1 MDSGSESPFNLY
13 LDDVGDEVEI
23 GEDEEESCT
32 NMLQTKATA
41 GPGRK
46 RKEADGGTK
55 RKRKMLNTKEK
66 ARVMLL
72 LCDVDISAC

>member
-23 GEDEEESCT
+23 GE
-32 NMLQTKATA
+32 MLQTKATA